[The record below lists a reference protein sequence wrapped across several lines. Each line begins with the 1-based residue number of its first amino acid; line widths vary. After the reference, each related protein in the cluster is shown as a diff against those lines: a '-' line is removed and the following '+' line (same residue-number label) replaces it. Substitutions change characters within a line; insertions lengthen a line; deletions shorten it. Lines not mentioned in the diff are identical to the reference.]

1 MTSMRRL
8 AAAVLAVLS
17 CSALAQ
23 SPPPLEASYQW
34 SLSGKQYALASRRLR
49 DPWPTLPGLG
59 LDLVLGV
66 DARSKAS
73 VWGPGVSYRYDD
85 PSGLTFAVGASF
97 LLGAQKP
104 DVALGV
110 GIGFKF

>member
-1 MTSMRRL
+1 MRRH
-8 AAAVLAVLS
+8 AVLALAALS

-34 SLSGKQYALASRRLR
+34 SLSGNQYALASRRLR
-49 DPWPTLPGLG
+49 EPWPTLPGIGLDLALG
-59 LDLVLGV
+59 LDV
-66 DARSKAS
+66 RTKAT